1 MFPVGLISPYGVSS
15 PIVSSKT
22 GEIIGFLGPGSGK
35 FNKQN
40 KRLFYRVD
48 MAGFAFSLKLLNLK
62 HPIMKYQAT
71 MEEESFLRDM
81 DIRLKLCQQ
90 NFNNIL
96 ADLYT
101 YKALFFL
108 VILNS
113 MINLFNL

>member
-35 FNKQN
+35 ISQQ
-40 KRLFYRVD
+40 KRLFYGVD
-48 MAGFAFSLKLLNLK
+48 MAGFAISLKLLHLK

-81 DIRLKLCQQ
+81 DIRSKL
-90 NFNNIL
+90 
-96 ADLYT
+96 
-101 YKALFFL
+101 
-108 VILNS
+108 
-113 MINLFNL
+113 